1 MLTPQNIREKQF
13 ERAVLNGYAS
23 SSVDE
28 FMEEIAVEYAALCK
42 EISTQRKKM
51 KVLVDEIE
59 KYRASDSAMRMALLQ
74 AQKTCDELTAAAQKT
89 AQSTIEAAQ
98 NEADALLTKAKTD
111 GQAIL
116 DSAQQQYDEIVGGI
130 SAKADQEEA
139 RLAEAKRSSAQFIEN
154 MCKLCTRQLQYFEAF
169 SSAVPL
175 AGADEPTTAD
185 PAEPAAPSVAEVS
198 APVVAAEEPEVP
210 ETTPEAAPS
219 APVAPVA
226 EPETPAEKEPE
237 VPEEAPEEPE
247 VSEATPEAASS
258 APAEDMDSLSNFMNT
273 YLSAKDE
280 PAPETEADDATKR
293 FNFDDLNGLNFGR

>member
-139 RLAEAKRSSAQFIEN
+139 RLAEAKCSSAQFIEN
-154 MCKLCTRQLQYFEAF
+154 MRKLCTRQLQYFEAF
-169 SSAVPL
+169 SSIVPL
-175 AGADEPTTAD
+175 AGTDEPATAD
-185 PAEPAAPSVAEVS
+185 PVEPAAPSVAEVS
-198 APVVAAEEPEVP
+198 VAAEESEV
-210 ETTPEAAPS
+210 PEAAPETEPS
-219 APVAPVA
+219 ALVAPAA
-226 EPETPAEKEPE
+226 EPETPTEKESE

-247 VSEATPEAASS
+247 VPEATPEAAPS
-258 APAEDMDSLSNFMNT
+258 APAEDMDSLANFMNT
-273 YLSAKDE
+273 YLSAKEE